1 MIKLKTYKVQSLKFI
16 PQYWLVHCIHITKRS
31 LISYRKS
38 CAFISWKNNTRES
51 ECDLYEIPILISIS
65 FIIHVQIS
73 ANVPSDLIEPLH
85 DRNGMSIGQSAS
97 HHRGSSSGLC
107 SSWVAGSSPRSGPH
121 RINSGTLSYLLRGGY
136 PWHTLFF
143 WLLTLSASRSL
154 SSTSA
159 RARCVVHGRSNV
171 DDGMTDRGRVRVAD
185 TGRVIGRPPGGRPPS
200 RGHEGRL
207 VSQTQRALELT
218 ECSPWPTTA
227 TSRQCFSCASV
238 YIDARDEYIVFA
250 LKSAL

>member
-1 MIKLKTYKVQSLKFI
+1 MKF
-16 PQYWLVHCIHITKRS
+16 H
-31 LISYRKS
+31 
-38 CAFISWKNNTRES
+38 
-51 ECDLYEIPILISIS
+51 LISIS

-154 SSTSA
+154 SSTSGQGTLC
-159 RARCVVHGRSNV
+159 RARPLERRWW
-171 DDGMTDRGRVRVAD
+171 DDGPRACPSSRYRARDRE
-185 TGRVIGRPPGGRPPS
+185 TS
-200 RGHEGRL
+200 RG
-207 VSQTQRALELT
+207 
-218 ECSPWPTTA
+218 PTTLEGPRGS
-227 TSRQCFSCASV
+227 TC
-238 YIDARDEYIVFA
+238 
-250 LKSAL
+250 